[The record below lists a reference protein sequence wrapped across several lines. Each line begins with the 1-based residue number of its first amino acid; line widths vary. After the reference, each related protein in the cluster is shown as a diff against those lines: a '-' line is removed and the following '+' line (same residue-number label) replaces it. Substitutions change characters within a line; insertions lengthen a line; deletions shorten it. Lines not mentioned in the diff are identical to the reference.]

1 MKKIFLIALAASLMS
16 VVSCGGGSDAKA
28 DEKGEAAQTE
38 ATAQSDFVDVDNGE
52 FSFSHPKALKA
63 TLTTSRVINMK
74 TDDKKA
80 SLDMTLGKLGPAVE
94 ELNHYA
100 TVNEDK
106 KKNAGEEVDKPIVEG
121 NVLKIR
127 SVKDGVIT
135 QFFVIAHDGKRSI
148 TGELKYDQSLAGEY
162 DAYLDPII
170 KSYKFK

>member
-1 MKKIFLIALAASLMS
+1 MKKIFLFAFVALSMGF
-16 VVSCGGGSDAKA
+16 VSCGGGDAKA
-28 DEKGEAAQTE
+28 DEKADAAQVE
-38 ATAQSDFVDVDNGE
+38 AVQADFVEVDNVD

-74 TDDKKA
+74 SEDKKV

-94 ELNHYA
+94 ELEHYA
-100 TVNEDK
+100 GVNVDK
-106 KKNAGEEVDKPIVEG
+106 KKNAGEEVDKPVVEG

-135 QFFVIAHDGKRSI
+135 QFFVIAHDGKKSI